1 MASFNFVSFIRNSK
15 VDPDRPSIFPIIAS
29 LNFKKELPKAFQ
41 HVTWQVHLLLHN
53 IIFKKQVFNYVYLH
67 RYLAEAYPGKFLW
80 LHRFSDELYL
90 VLDAI
95 VSLTYLN
102 IHKGLLTENFYGLR
116 RIEKATKFVSLI
128 HVIIPYLLNK
138 LENRAKDRLENLDDK
153 ISVSIEALNGILQ
166 TIYNLLNLI
175 LNILYSSGL
184 SR

>member
-1 MASFNFVSFIRNSK
+1 M
-15 VDPDRPSIFPIIAS
+15 
-29 LNFKKELPKAFQ
+29 
-41 HVTWQVHLLLHN
+41 
-53 IIFKKQVFNYVYLH
+53 
-67 RYLAEAYPGKFLW
+67 AEAYPGKFLW